1 MTPEDKY
8 KQQFTQQYREVH
20 AKFLRYCEVL
30 TGEPE
35 SARDLL
41 ADSVLVTL
49 ENYHKIKKKEAFLS
63 YLIGVARNRFSK
75 YLRKKNMWESY
86 DTGNAIEAQ
95 DTAADPSLRTDVS
108 FLYQA
113 LNQLPEKQREALVL
127 FELSGFSQK
136 EIQAIQGVSLSAVKA
151 RIVRGREALK
161 QLLMEKESIV

>member
-1 MTPEDKY
+1 MTPQEKY
-8 KQQFTQQYREVH
+8 KQQFTEQYREVH

-41 ADSVLVTL
+41 SDSVLVTL
-49 ENYHKIKKKEAFLS
+49 ENYHKIKKKDAFLS

-75 YLRKKNMWESY
+75 HLRHKNKWESIE
-86 DTGNAIEAQ
+86 TGRVGDAQ
-95 DTAADPSLRTDVS
+95 DSGADPSLQADVR
-108 FLYQA
+108 FLHEA
-113 LNQLPEKQREALVL
+113 LNQLPEKQREALIL

-136 EIQAIQGVSLSAVKA
+136 EIQAIQGDSLSAVKA

-161 QLLMEKESIV
+161 QLLIEKKSVA